1 MALPKLMHPVFD
13 LTVPSTKQ
21 KYKFRP
27 FLVKE
32 EKLLLM
38 AKQSEEKT
46 DITGAIK
53 QVIGNCEVESRLD
66 VNTLASFDVEYLFL
80 KLRAKSINNLIELSY
95 TDYED
100 EQVYKFEIDVEEVEI
115 SYDPLHSNIIKLSET
130 SGLVMKYPSMDLVAE
145 VVERPEI
152 TDLLFHMIKGCIEQ
166 YYDGDSITYFK
177 DCTKEE
183 IDEFVDSLPTTVIS
197 DFEQFFDTMPRIYH
211 KLEYTNKNGTERVI
225 ELKTLEDFFTLR

>member
-38 AKQSEEKT
+38 AKQSAEKQ
-46 DITGAIK
+46 DITNTIK
-53 QVIGNCEVESRLD
+53 QVISNCDVESLLD
-66 VNTLASFDVEYLFL
+66 VSALASFDVEYLFL

-100 EQVYKFEIDVEEVEI
+100 EEVYKFEVDVEDVEI
-115 SYDPLHSNIIKLSET
+115 SYDPQHTNIIKLSEN
-130 SGLVMKYPSMDLVAE
+130 SGLVMKYPNLDLVTD
-145 VVERPEI
+145 VVERQEI
-152 TDLLFHMIKGCIEQ
+152 ADLLFHMIKGCIDQ
-166 YYDGDSITYFK
+166 YYDGDVITQFK
-177 DCTKEE
+177 DCTPEE
-183 IDEFVDSLPTTVIS
+183 IDEFVDSLPTSTIS
-197 DFEQFFDTMPRIYH
+197 DFEQFFNTMPRIYH
-211 KLEYTNKNGTERVI
+211 KLEYTNKKGTERVI

>member
-38 AKQSEEKT
+38 AKQSAEKQ
-46 DITGAIK
+46 DITNTIK
-53 QVIGNCEVESRLD
+53 QVISNCDVESLLD
-66 VNTLASFDVEYLFL
+66 VSTLASFDVEYLFL

-100 EQVYKFEIDVEEVEI
+100 EEVYKFEVDVEDVEI
-115 SYDPLHSNIIKLSET
+115 SYDPQHTNIIKLSDN
-130 SGLVMKYPSMDLVAE
+130 SGLVMKYPNLDLVTDVIE
-145 VVERPEI
+145 KQEI
-152 TDLLFHMIKGCIEQ
+152 TDLLFHMIKGCIDQ
-166 YYDGDSITYFK
+166 YYDGDNITQFK
-177 DCTKEE
+177 DCTPEE
-183 IDEFVDSLPTTVIS
+183 IDEFVDSLPTSTIS
-197 DFEQFFDTMPRIYH
+197 DFEQFFNTMPRIYH
-211 KLEYTNKNGTERVI
+211 KLEYTNKKGTERVI

>member
-1 MALPKLMHPVFD
+1 MALPKLMHPIFD

-38 AKQSEEKT
+38 AKQSAEKQ
-46 DITGAIK
+46 DITTTIK
-53 QVIGNCEVESRLD
+53 QVISNCDVESLLD

-80 KLRAKSINNLIELSY
+80 KLRAKSVNNLIELSY

-100 EQVYKFEIDVEEVEI
+100 EEVYKFEVDVEDVEI
-115 SYDPLHSNIIKLSET
+115 SYDPQHTNVIKLSEN
-130 SGLVMKYPSMDLVAE
+130 SGLVMKYPNLDLVTD
-145 VVERPEI
+145 VIERQEI
-152 TDLLFHMIKGCIEQ
+152 ADLLFHMIKGCIDQ
-166 YYDGDSITYFK
+166 YYDGDVITQFK
-177 DCTKEE
+177 DCTPEE
-183 IDEFVDSLPTTVIS
+183 INEFVDSLPTSTIS
-197 DFEQFFDTMPRIYH
+197 DFEQFFNTMPRIYH
-211 KLEYTNKNGTERVI
+211 KLEYTNKKGTERVI

>member
-38 AKQSEEKT
+38 AKQSEEKS
-46 DITGAIK
+46 DITGTIK

-66 VNTLASFDVEYLFL
+66 VSTLASFDVEYLFL
-80 KLRAKSINNLIELSY
+80 KLRAKSINNMVELSY
-95 TDYED
+95 TDFED
-100 EQVYKFEIDVEEVEI
+100 EQIYKFEIDVDEVEI
-115 SYDPLHSNIIKLSET
+115 SYDPLHTNVIKLSEN
-130 SGLVMKYPSMDLVAE
+130 SGLVMRYPSMDLVTE
-145 VVERPEI
+145 VVERQEI
-152 TDLLFHMIKGCIEQ
+152 TDLLFHMIKGCIDQ
-166 YYDGDSITYFK
+166 YYDGDNITYFK
-177 DCTKEE
+177 DCTQEE
-183 IDEFVDSLPTTVIS
+183 IDEFVDSLPTSVIS

>member
-38 AKQSEEKT
+38 AKQSAEKQ
-46 DITGAIK
+46 DITNTIK
-53 QVIGNCEVESRLD
+53 QVISNCDVESLLD
-66 VNTLASFDVEYLFL
+66 VSTLASFDVEYLFL

-100 EQVYKFEIDVEEVEI
+100 EEVYKFEVDVEDVEI
-115 SYDPLHSNIIKLSET
+115 SYDPQHTNIIKLSDN
-130 SGLVMKYPSMDLVAE
+130 SGLVMKYPNLDLVTD
-145 VVERPEI
+145 VVERQEI
-152 TDLLFHMIKGCIEQ
+152 ADLLFHMIKGCIDQ
-166 YYDGDSITYFK
+166 YYDGDVITQFK
-177 DCTKEE
+177 DCTPEE
-183 IDEFVDSLPTTVIS
+183 IDEFVDSLPTSTIS
-197 DFEQFFDTMPRIYH
+197 DFEQFFNTMPRIYH
-211 KLEYTNKNGTERVI
+211 KLEYTNKKGTERVI